1 LTERKQ
7 NVLRPLG
14 TILHPEKL
22 TIVREAYIAAI
33 PRLGLDDSEFRNIP
47 PQQPD
52 MKLAHLVIRLFA
64 NGSDDPWRRQRAGAL
79 QPQSGAGVTHV
90 VESGDG
96 SGDARWVS
104 NASFI

>member
-1 LTERKQ
+1 M
-7 NVLRPLG
+7 
-14 TILHPEKL
+14 
-22 TIVREAYIAAI
+22 REAYIAAI
-33 PRLGLDDSEFRNIP
+33 TRLGLDDSEFRNIP

-52 MKLAHLVIRLFA
+52 MKLAHLVMRLLRTVVMTLAPSARRRFA
-64 NGSDDPWRRQRAGAL
+64 A
-79 QPQSGAGVTHV
+79 QSGAGVTHV